1 VASDTNSLGLGSSYF
16 PSKTPTKFMD
26 IIALTSIGKSQY
38 QISRAHILC
47 GDFSRTENS
56 VEKFKGS
63 SQFVGKSK

>member
-47 GDFSRTENS
+47 GDFLVQKT